1 VPGETTAGTVGHTSD
16 REIARL
22 SAIAFLTLVTEPLF
36 LLADSAIIGHL
47 GTPELAGLSVAAA
60 IIGTVLSL
68 CIFLAYGTTASVARL
83 IGAGNA
89 RSAFAQGVDGLWL
102 AVLVGGLV
110 TVVGVPLS
118 GPLVALFGP
127 SPEVADHAT
136 TYLRISLL
144 GTIPMLV
151 VLAAVGVLRGTRD
164 LRTPLR
170 VAVIA
175 NLANIAL
182 NYLLVYPLDLGVA
195 GSAIGTVIAQTG
207 SAVALVAVVV
217 RHALS
222 AGAPLTPDVAGIV
235 RAARVGVPL
244 IVRTLMLRV
253 ALLIM
258 TYAAAVFGAVD
269 LATMPLA
276 LSIWS
281 FLAFALDALG
291 ITAQTLVGN
300 ELGRGDVARARAMTN
315 RLLSWGLWLGV
326 ATGLVLLACS
336 TVLGPLFTDD
346 PDVRALLTPVLLVA
360 AVAQPVAGVV
370 FTLDGILIG
379 AGDGR
384 FLAWAQTAVL
394 AVFAPLAWLAVS
406 GPASLVWLW
415 AAFAVGFM
423 GTRCVLLMVRAR
435 GDAWMTL
442 GAG

>member
-1 VPGETTAGTVGHTSD
+1 MAHTSD

-47 GTPELAGLSVAAA
+47 GTPQLAGLSIAAA
-60 IIGTVLSL
+60 VLGTVLSL

-83 IGAGNA
+83 IGAGNPRA
-89 RSAFAQGVDGLWL
+89 AFAQGVDGLWL
-102 AVLVGGLV
+102 AALVGGLV
-110 TVVGVPLS
+110 TLVGVPLAR
-118 GPLVALFGP
+118 PLVGLFGP
-127 SPEVADHAT
+127 GAVVADHAT
-136 TYLRISLL
+136 SYLRIALL

-151 VLAAVGVLRGTRD
+151 VLAAVGVLRGTKD
-164 LRTPLR
+164 LRTPLW
-170 VAVIA
+170 VAVAA

-182 NYLLVYPLDLGVA
+182 NYLLVYPLGLGIA
-195 GSAIGTVIAQTG
+195 GSALGTLIAQSG
-207 SAVALVAVVV
+207 AAVALVVVVV
-217 RHALS
+217 RHAV
-222 AGAPLTPDVAGIV
+222 AHDAPLSPDLPGIR

-244 IVRTLMLRV
+244 IVRTLMLRA

-258 TYAAAVFGAVD
+258 TFAAAVFGAVD
-269 LATMPLA
+269 LATMQLA

-300 ELGRGDVARARAMTN
+300 ELGRGDGARARAMTR
-315 RLLSWGLWLGV
+315 RLLSWGFWLGV
-326 ATGLVLLACS
+326 LTGLALLACS

-346 PDVRALLTPVLLVA
+346 PDVRSLLTPVLLVA
-360 AVAQPVAGVV
+360 AIAQPVAGLV

-384 FLAWAQTAVL
+384 FLAWAQTIVL
-394 AVFAPLAWLAVS
+394 AVFAPLAWLAVVVP
-406 GPASLVWLW
+406 GSLVWLW

-423 GTRCVLLMVRAR
+423 GTRCLVLLLRAR
-435 GDAWMTL
+435 GDAWMRVGEL
-442 GAG
+442 PA